1 MQYLIL
7 IKESTLKV
15 ASIFP
20 YIFCKFDTVELQKMC
35 GRTKILQ
42 KLITNVSALQIY
54 YIPNKLW
61 MNE

>member
-7 IKESTLKV
+7 KEEFTLKV

-35 GRTKILQ
+35 GKTKVLQ
-42 KLITNVSALQIY
+42 KLITNFSALQI
-54 YIPNKLW
+54 
-61 MNE
+61 